1 MGDQDDQRELFP
13 PGADDLPG
21 SPHRWNRPERRSI
34 TPGDWLSIEHEGK
47 IVVGMIYRRQD
58 EAYTFVYWDGRILRF
73 GTTTRDRIGPW
84 DEELTAQF
92 RGQIAVNPNYVE
104 KCIADWLMQPEQPV
118 RIRPDVTSWK
128 SRKAELPK
136 AQKRLFPE

>member
-47 IVVGMIYRRQD
+47 IVVGMIYRCQD
-58 EAYTFVYWDGRILRF
+58 ETYTFVYWDNCILRF
-73 GTTTRDRIGPW
+73 GTTTPNCIGLW

-104 KCIADWLMQPEQPV
+104 QCIAAWLMQPEKTV
-118 RIRPDVTSWK
+118 RPKPDVTSWK